1 MERLTT
7 NKSAADMSMVE
18 LAHNSCYID
27 SEGNARYRDYEMEM
41 DARDF
46 ARNLMVT
53 LTKDELPVDDA
64 EFDEEIL
71 DNLTIDPFSDVRGL
85 IALFYRN
92 MWAMAGLREKLK
104 RDEDAEEQGLR
115 LRLPCGIGTDVYS
128 IPSKTNFLLNLLNRH
143 EEENRVFHQTV
154 DRIIFKKCGWYME
167 CDSDL
172 KYGTGRIL
180 LDTSYG
186 VTWFLTRAEAEAKL
200 KEMEEASDFSE

>member
-18 LAHNSCYID
+18 LAYNSCYVD
-27 SEGNARYRDYEMEM
+27 SEGNARYRDCEMEM

-53 LTKDELPVDDA
+53 LTKDELPVDDT

-85 IALFYRN
+85 IAMFYRN

-104 RDEDAEEQGLR
+104 RDEDAEEQGVL
-115 LRLPCGIGTDVYS
+115 LRLPCGIGADVYS
-128 IPSKTNFLLNLLNRH
+128 IPSKVNYELNILSLH
-143 EEENRVFHQTV
+143 PENNKIYHQKVAFIT
-154 DRIIFKKCGWYME
+154 FTEKGWYME
-167 CDSDL
+167 CDKDRE
-172 KYGTGRIL
+172 YGTGRIL
-180 LDTSYG
+180 SEKMYKE
-186 VTWFLTRAEAEAKL
+186 TWFLSQEEAESKL
-200 KEMEEASDFSE
+200 KEMEEK

>member
-1 MERLTT
+1 MERLTERT
-7 NKSAADMSMVE
+7 AVGILVKENYEKE
-18 LAHNSCYID
+18 TLKTLYSCYGGKPNPHYTNCE
-27 SEGNARYRDYEMEM
+27 EGYC
-41 DARDF
+41 
-46 ARNLMVT
+46 
-53 LTKDELPVDDA
+53 
-64 EFDEEIL
+64 
-71 DNLTIDPFSDVRGL
+71 
-85 IALFYRN
+85 
-92 MWAMAGLREKLK
+92 AMEKLA
-104 RDEDAEEQGLR
+104 DYEDAEEQGLL
-115 LRLPCGIGTDVYS
+115 LRLPCGIGADVYS

-154 DRIIFKKCGWYME
+154 DRIIFKKGGWYME